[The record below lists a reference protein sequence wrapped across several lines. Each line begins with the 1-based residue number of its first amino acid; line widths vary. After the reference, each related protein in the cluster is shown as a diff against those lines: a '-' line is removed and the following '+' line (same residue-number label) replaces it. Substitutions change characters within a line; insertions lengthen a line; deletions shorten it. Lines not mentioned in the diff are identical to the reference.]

1 MESCLEEDAWAV
13 ELGCRV
19 GLEAWV
25 DPQTCLTW
33 GREAETRWAD
43 VSSDQWGPAGGPSG
57 VWVGWAGFSLP
68 PHTCVIGDLVQ
79 QADLVQVCRSGDG
92 EGQHIADGLVE
103 ARVGASAQGDV
114 LALVLK
120 VVLHVAHLV
129 VHRGQLVH
137 SDPRALLDPGAG
149 RACG

>member
-1 MESCLEEDAWAV
+1 MA
-13 ELGCRV
+13 LGCRV

-33 GREAETRWAD
+33 GREAEMRRAD
-43 VSSDQWGPAGGPSG
+43 GSSHQWGPAGGPRG
-57 VWVGWAGFSLP
+57 VWVSWAGSSPP
-68 PHTCVIGDLVQ
+68 PHTCVVGDLVQ

-103 ARVGASAQGDV
+103 AWVGASAQGDV
-114 LALVLK
+114 LVLVLQ

-129 VHRGQLVH
+129 VDRGQLVH
-137 SDPRALLDPGAG
+137 SDPCALLDPGAG
-149 RACG
+149 RGRG